1 MYDRNFN
8 MRMILSVAVGLVLTL
23 TGIQQGFAQSGRA
36 SANISFVG
44 CFLGC
49 CLNSSQQW
57 CCYVGGATCDCSVG
71 AHMAHQEPLEPG
83 TALDGSS
90 ALAGNSDV
98 LLLPDSDQQP
108 QYGDSRID
116 PNFSAGPFVG
126 DTLSEAVEQMM
137 GELCEV
143 IDSGCW

>member
-23 TGIQQGFAQSGRA
+23 TGIQQGFAQSGPV
-36 SANISFVG
+36 SSNISFLSCCVG
-44 CFLGC
+44 G
-49 CLNSSQQW
+49 STQRVQW
-57 CCYVGGATCDCSVG
+57 CCVVGFGNSACNCSVG
-71 AHMAHQEPLEPG
+71 AALAHQEPPEPG

-116 PNFSAGPFVG
+116 PNFSAGPFFG
-126 DTLSEAVEQMM
+126 DTLPEAVKQMM
-137 GELCEV
+137 DALCKAT
-143 IDSGCW
+143 DCR